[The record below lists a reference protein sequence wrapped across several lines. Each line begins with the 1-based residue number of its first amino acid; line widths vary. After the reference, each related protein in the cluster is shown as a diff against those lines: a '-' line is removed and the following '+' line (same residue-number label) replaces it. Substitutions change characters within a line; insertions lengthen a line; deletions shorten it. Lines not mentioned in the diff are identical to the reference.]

1 MNKVGINGYHVSL
14 CFCFKWT
21 ISFIF
26 YTTYLHV
33 FYVGLGCSEHILARV
48 CSIIINILHNLCL
61 NWSISE
67 LGDQKCT
74 FSRGLLG
81 LLVTDHLRKIGQ
93 LGLGALGTSS
103 LESEGFVSLM
113 LFCLR
118 FGSETQMKACL
129 ISIPN
134 CCNIGRILGSLI
146 LKFQNWLETI
156 AYGQIKLKIIQIY
169 HWNRRFHVLQHKVC
183 CCLV

>member
-1 MNKVGINGYHVSL
+1 MGGFCNSYIMFHYAFVSNEQFL
-14 CFCFKWT
+14 LFLHH
-21 ISFIF
+21 
-26 YTTYLHV
+26 LHV

-74 FSRGLLG
+74 LPRGLLG

-146 LKFQNWLETI
+146 LKFQNWLD
-156 AYGQIKLKIIQIY
+156 
-169 HWNRRFHVLQHKVC
+169 
-183 CCLV
+183 